1 MKRTIA
7 SATAIALLLGATAAS
22 AANIGTTNERPDLL
36 PVNAAPLAQQDITAG
51 SIFSTKE
58 LARRGLSAGDTVS
71 VTELPSGGISTRLG
85 RG

>member
-1 MKRTIA
+1 MKRNLIIVTA
-7 SATAIALLLGATAAS
+7 LATLMATPAAFS
-22 AANIGTTNERPDLL
+22 MERPQF
-36 PVNAAPLAQQDITAG
+36 VNPDARSLAQQDILAG

-71 VTELPSGGISTRLG
+71 VSELPSGGISTRRG

>member
-22 AANIGTTNERPDLL
+22 AANIGTANERPDLL
-36 PVNAAPLAQQDITAG
+36 PANAAPLAHQDITAG

-71 VTELPSGGISTRLG
+71 VSELPSGGISTRRG